1 LREILREIE
10 FIEAV
15 KEGLA
20 EIDRGQGISVE
31 SVDQIDGSMDYT
43 VILSPRAVADLEAI
57 IRYIALENPTAAGK
71 VGQNLLNK
79 TKELSQ
85 FPFKGQKV
93 PEFNNSDI
101 RQVILKPY
109 RIVYRVEENKKR
121 ISVARFWHSFQENLE
136 LRRLKI

>member
-1 LREILREIE
+1 
-10 FIEAV
+10 
-15 KEGLA
+15 
-20 EIDRGQGISVE
+20 
-31 SVDQIDGSMDYT
+31 MDYI
-43 VILSPRAVADLEAI
+43 VILSPRAVGDLEAI

-93 PEFNNSDI
+93 PEFSNSDI

-109 RIVYRVEENKKR
+109 RIVYRVEEDKKR
-121 ISVARFWHSFQENLE
+121 ISVARFWHSSQENLE
-136 LRRLKI
+136 L